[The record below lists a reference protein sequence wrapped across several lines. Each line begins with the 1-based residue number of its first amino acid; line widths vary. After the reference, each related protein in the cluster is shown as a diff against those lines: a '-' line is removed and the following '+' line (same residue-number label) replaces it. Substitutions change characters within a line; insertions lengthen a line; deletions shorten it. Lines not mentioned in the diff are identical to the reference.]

1 MQKLSVIMD
10 LDVSTLPKRT
20 LVSIL
25 LYGKE
30 GMTLENNFAI
40 LNLVTEYIEKSKRLE
55 KI

>member
-1 MQKLSVIMD
+1 MFLACQKGN
-10 LDVSTLPKRT
+10 

-25 LYGKE
+25 LYSKE
-30 GMTLENNFAI
+30 GMTLENNFEI